1 MLPVLCVSIHIAQIQ
16 APIVIS
22 FAVRATNQ
30 KHSRA
35 YPAACR
41 WLKLS
46 GLISEQFAKLVVI
59 KLFIKKM
66 KS

>member
-1 MLPVLCVSIHIAQIQ
+1 MQIAQIQ

-22 FAVRATNQ
+22 FAVRATNL
-30 KHSRA
+30 KHSRVC
-35 YPAACR
+35 PAACR
-41 WLKLS
+41 WFLLS
-46 GLISEQFAKLVVI
+46 GLISGQFVKLVVI